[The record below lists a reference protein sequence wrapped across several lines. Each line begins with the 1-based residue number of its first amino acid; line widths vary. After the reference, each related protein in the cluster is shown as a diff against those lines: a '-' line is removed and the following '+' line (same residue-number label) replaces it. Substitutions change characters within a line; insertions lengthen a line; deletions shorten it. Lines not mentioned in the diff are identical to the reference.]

1 MLLQPTSGRHRMMS
15 PFPSSGAP
23 CGHQL
28 ITNQQ
33 QLTDFL
39 LRGARPKS
47 DWGVGLETEKL
58 VVDRHTGEAVSYER
72 IRELLAKLDGIGGWQ
87 GIYEQGNLIGLQGKR
102 SSVTLEPGG
111 QLELSGKFCCDITC
125 SWRDLNRY
133 RQHIVTMGYELDL
146 VFLGLGVHPFS
157 SLDEIAW
164 LPKSRYEIMAPYMLK
179 SGDMGQRMMKQT
191 AGTQVNLDFS
201 DEEDCMR
208 KLRVAQWLS
217 PVCYALF
224 ANSAILEGQPS
235 NSLSLRGEI
244 WSRTDPDRCGLIEQ
258 LFKPNAELNDYV
270 EYALDVP
277 LYLIERQQ
285 QYIDLT
291 QQRFTFRQF
300 LEEGWKGEQATLDD
314 WNQHLSTLFSEVRLR
329 PQIEVRSADSLPPRY
344 TAAVAAF
351 YKGLLYTEQGLS
363 GVESIFSDLEPDDFR
378 LLYQTSWREGLKTRI
393 KDGTL
398 QEVAIE
404 LLRIATLSLQEQYL
418 NGDSGADES
427 DFLRVM
433 DEIASSGETLA
444 ERLLKRWGGGRKE
457 KLQLLFEHCGYDQEM
472 T

>member
-1 MLLQPTSGRHRMMS
+1 MS
-15 PFPSSGAP
+15 PHPNLSHAVND
-23 CGHQL
+23 QL
-28 ITNQQ
+28 ITNPQ
-33 QLTDFL
+33 QLTAFL

-47 DWGVGLETEKL
+47 EWGVGLETEKL

-72 IRELLAKLDGIGGWQ
+72 IRELLDRLDGIGGWQ
-87 GIYEQGNLIGLQGKR
+87 GVYEQEKLIGLQGKR

-133 RQHIVTMGYELDL
+133 RQHIVTMGHELDL

-157 SLDEIAW
+157 SLDEITW
-164 LPKSRYEIMAPYMLK
+164 LPKPRYGIMAPYMLK

-201 DEEDCMR
+201 DEEDCVR

-235 NSLSLRGEI
+235 QSLSFRGEI
-244 WSRTDPDRCGLIEQ
+244 WSRTDPDRCGLIES
-258 LFKPNAELNDYV
+258 LFQTDAGFDDFV
-270 EYALDVP
+270 AYALDVP
-277 LYLIERQQ
+277 LYFIERQQ
-285 QYIDLT
+285 QLIDLT

-300 LEEGWKGEQATLDD
+300 LEEGWNGEQATLHD
-314 WNQHLSTLFSEVRLR
+314 WNSHLSTLFSEVRLR

-363 GVESIFSDLEPDDFR
+363 AVESLFSDLDLDDFR
-378 LLYQTSWREGLKTRI
+378 LLYQSSWRHGLKTRI

-398 QEVAIE
+398 QEVATE
-404 LLRIATLSLQEQYL
+404 LLRVAVISLQEQFQ

-427 DFLRVM
+427 HFLRDISEV
-433 DEIASSGETLA
+433 AASGETLA
-444 ERLLKRWGGGRKE
+444 ERLLKRWHGNRQD
-457 KLQLLFEHCGYDQEM
+457 KLQLLFEHCGYDQSIF
-472 T
+472 